1 MIKDIAYS
9 GLSATPSDYNSP
21 DGALAAAF
29 NLIPENGALSPV
41 APPTL
46 LYRVPKPYR
55 PLLIHKIPGGPTHYI
70 FVGLDDD
77 KIHTN
82 ISYATADELASGDWS
97 GLPHWICQVS
107 GNVITHAILG
117 NVIAIA
123 SDNAPMSYLIWRENS
138 YVTLPQKPPFIPIS
152 FSLDHQEIRLQFTAD
167 LSSYSGNN
175 INTTDNR
182 RHATDAYIGI
192 LNRTVREQREKGKF
206 TQPFFVRYAYRL
218 FDGSYIMPSEP
229 VLLNPMEATSHASQ
243 AAEGY
248 AEVFGIYESY
258 DAVPFQAY
266 IISSQLHYG
275 IINDQKW
282 GNEIKKWDELIAAID
297 IFVSAPIPMYNTDTD
312 VTLDRSNAGEYSGA
326 RAILQPIGN
335 YNEKVMSVATFY
347 KFASISID
355 QLKGMP
361 LVQFKAIPLMP
372 EETDLN
378 NIVTRPT
385 LTDIDE
391 TRYEVMPSY
400 LHTYNSRLI
409 YVPDQQTLI
418 PLRPFTSM
426 TDFKSLSQN
435 AETIGQ
441 CTLEVYGKKNGKW
454 YRNASAEVI
463 PQLDAFPYWLFVN
476 DPNARILSITFPGH
490 KTDTSGDTEIIQPNP
505 GGEASSV
512 TTSVQTVVLKLKQ
525 HDFLNGSFWII
536 GDIRSQFI
544 DGQYSIPSSDT
555 SALSQLNEIKAEA
568 IANGNKTLAEKS
580 AIHISS
586 VNNPFHFPA
595 VSVTTVSSGAVMAI
609 SSAAKALSQGQFGQ
623 FPLYAFTSEGV
634 WALEL
639 TSTGTFAARQPITR
653 DVCVCPEGITQ
664 IDSAVLFPTS
674 RGIMLLEGS
683 KATPISDPL
692 FAASFSPQSLPSIS
706 ALLSGSGI
714 DISQINPMQFPQFIT
729 HCRMAYDYPRQRI
742 IVYRPDSSMAYLFSL
757 KSKAWGAMQSSLSYT
772 LNSYPDALAVDT
784 DGNILN
790 LSDTSD
796 AAGAEVPTLL
806 LSRPLKL
813 DNPDILKTVDTVLQR
828 GYFRKDHI
836 RSMLYGSRDL
846 FSWHCIASSVDHNL
860 RGFRGSPYK
869 YFRILLT
876 ASLSPDE
883 SISGATIRFTSRY
896 TNRPR

>member
-55 PLLIHKIPGGPTHYI
+55 PLLIHKIPGGQTHYI

-82 ISYATADELASGDWS
+82 ISYATADELDSGDWA

-107 GNVITHAILG
+107 GNVTTHAILG

-123 SDNAPMSYLIWRENS
+123 SDNAPMSFLWWKGNS
-138 YVTLPQKPPFIPIS
+138 YTLMPGNLPDIHMQFS
-152 FSLDHQEIRLQFTAD
+152 FFLDNRQRLHNAGFDVALSTETGSYDENCKAAADACFGALNKLRAD
-167 LSSYSGNN
+167 LHADGLF
-175 INTTDNR
+175 TDPF
-182 RHATDAYIGI
+182 YI
-192 LNRTVREQREKGKF
+192 
-206 TQPFFVRYAYRL
+206 RYALRL
-218 FDGSYIMPSEP
+218 FDGSFVYPSAP
-229 VLLNPMEATSHASQ
+229 VLVSPSRAIDSVSISGEGQYNDDKFSFYVNQYAGQLMFQPFFDEAA
-243 AAEGY
+243 
-248 AEVFGIYESY
+248 
-258 DAVPFQAY
+258 
-266 IISSQLHYG
+266 
-275 IINDQKW
+275 NDLQKW
-282 GNEIKKWDELIAAID
+282 DDIIESVA
-297 IFVSAPIPMYNTDTD
+297 IFVSAPIITCDFNK
-312 VTLDRSNAGEYSGA
+312 VSAHCSGA
-326 RAILQPIGN
+326 SG
-335 YNEKVMSVATFY
+335 
-347 KFASISID
+347 
-355 QLKGMP
+355 
-361 LVQFKAIPLMP
+361 
-372 EETDLN
+372 
-378 NIVTRPT
+378 RPT
-385 LTDIDE
+385 ATVSLIKKPVDVASCASNFYLLRTVRWAKVRTLTKAVAAIESGKELPDVYGLPLLDGE
-391 TRYEVMPSY
+391 GAYSFPDRFLPENLFS
-400 LHTYNSRLI
+400 YNSRLCATAI
-409 YVPDQQTLI
+409 TRLFSSASPFSNMFSRQMVAEGYTTDTQVSIKVDAYC
-418 PLRPFTSM
+418 LRQGIWYRRSSIESM
-426 TDFKSLSQN
+426 LAIAVSNCPSWLYIADSNAKYLRVDLGGTKFYFSLS
-435 AETIGQ
+435 
-441 CTLEVYGKKNGKW
+441 
-454 YRNASAEVI
+454 
-463 PQLDAFPYWLFVN
+463 P
-476 DPNARILSITFPGH
+476 
-490 KTDTSGDTEIIQPNP
+490 
-505 GGEASSV
+505 
-512 TTSVQTVVLKLKQ
+512 
-525 HDFLNGSFWII
+525 HDFLPGAYIYLSSSNLYLDWSTCDGANNQEAKKQIDNLEADNGAILHDRFDEV
-536 GDIRSQFI
+536 G
-544 DGQYSIPSSDT
+544 SIFMT
-555 SALSQLNEIKAEA
+555 E
-568 IANGNKTLAEKS
+568 
-580 AIHISS
+580 
-586 VNNPFHFPA
+586 VNNPFFFVPKYT
-595 VSVTTVSSGAVMAI
+595 VNVSSGTVMAI

-692 FAASFSPQSLPSIS
+692 FAASFSPQTLPSIS

-714 DISQINPMQFPQFIT
+714 DISQVNPMQFPQFISR
-729 HCRMAYDYPRQRI
+729 CRMAYDYPRQRI
-742 IVYRPDSSMAYLFSL
+742 IVYRPDSPMAYLFSL

-790 LSDTSD
+790 LSDAPDS
-796 AAGAEVPTLL
+796 AGAEVPTLL